1 MNGSGPATSSILP
14 GVVRVLALVITVCL
28 ASVAAPADP
37 VYAATSTGSPV
48 RAVTPA
54 ATDSPAHATP
64 TAPAVPPALAVP
76 QAPPARAATSHAV
89 QSVEAAPAQRV
100 LTIGGD
106 RNYPPYEYLDDKG
119 QPTGFN
125 VDLSRAVG
133 EAMGVPVRFVLMDWS
148 RLHTALADG
157 TVDALQRTP
166 YSNLW
171 LREAELTPPHT
182 TINHAIFARKGT
194 PAVSSLEELAGRKV
208 IVHPGGSIND
218 ILDGMGYEK
227 DLIFSKTP
235 VGGLRRLAGGEADY
249 AVVAMLPGMFTLEH
263 DGIDNVRVVAKSV
276 TSQPYG
282 FAVRHGD
289 EATLALL
296 GEGLTLVKQSG
307 RYQELRRKWFGVMDT
322 EGISA
327 RVVARYAAVVLGPL
341 LLLLCAAALWTRSLK
356 RQVDQRT
363 RSLSD
368 ALSQLRE
375 NQQQLVQ
382 ADKMAALGV
391 LVSGVAHEIN
401 NPNGLILVN
410 VPILKKLNAEAMR
423 VLDEVYSEKGDF
435 ALGGS
440 SYSRIRDK
448 LPRIVEVVEE
458 SAQRIRRIVD
468 DLRDFSRVAPA
479 SDHQS
484 FDLGEVAQKA
494 IRLVGSSIT
503 KATSR
508 FDTDFAPDLP
518 PVWGN
523 PSRMEQVVVNV
534 LLNACQ
540 ALPAPEDGGV
550 GEGGGLRDPHDQRD
564 PHVPHDGRDRR
575 DRGITVATAAGPDG
589 RSVVL
594 TVADEGVGIAP
605 QDIPRLTDPFFTTK
619 RASGGTGL
627 GLSVSAGIVQE
638 HGGSLDFTSEPGRG
652 TTVRLV
658 LPVAGGA
665 S

>member
-1 MNGSGPATSSILP
+1 MHLAVSRAFALGL
-14 GVVRVLALVITVCL
+14 VLSLAFLV
-28 ASVAAPADP
+28 APA
-37 VYAATSTGSPV
+37 
-48 RAVTPA
+48 
-54 ATDSPAHATP
+54 SPAHA
-64 TAPAVPPALAVP
+64 APVAQP
-76 QAPPARAATSHAV
+76 QD
-89 QSVEAAPAQRV
+89 AAPAQRV
-100 LTIGGD
+100 LVIGGD

-148 RLHTALADG
+148 RLYDALADG

-296 GEGLTLVKQSG
+296 GEGLALVKQSG

-327 RVVARYAAVVLGPL
+327 RMVARYAAVVLGPL
-341 LLLLCAAALWTRSLK
+341 LLLLCAAALWTRALK

-423 VLDEVYSEKGDF
+423 VLDEVYREKGDF
-435 ALGGS
+435 PLGGS

-494 IRLVGSSIT
+494 VRLVGSSIH
-503 KATSR
+503 KATVR
-508 FDTDFAPDLP
+508 CDTHFAPGLP

-540 ALPAPEDGGV
+540 ALPAPE
-550 GEGGGLRDPHDQRD
+550 EGDPRGPRDPRE
-564 PHVPHDGRDRR
+564 
-575 DRGITVATAAGPDG
+575 RGITVSTAAAPDG
-589 RSVVL
+589 KSVVL
-594 TVADEGVGIAP
+594 TVTDEGVGIAP

-658 LPVAGGA
+658 LPVAGGGA

>member
-1 MNGSGPATSSILP
+1 VTSGILP
-14 GVVRVLALVITVCL
+14 GAARVLALVIAVCL
-28 ASVAAPADP
+28 VSIVAPVDPA
-37 VYAATSTGSPV
+37 YAVTPEVTPPRAVTSASTGSPV
-48 RAVTPA
+48 
-54 ATDSPAHATP
+54 HAMP
-64 TAPAVPPALAVP
+64 PAPA
-76 QAPPARAATSHAV
+76 APPARGATSAPV
-89 QSVEAAPAQRV
+89 TQQQDTSPAQRV
-100 LTIGGD
+100 LIIGGD

-171 LREAELTPPHT
+171 LREAEMTPPHT

-194 PAVSSLEELAGRKV
+194 PAVSSLEELAGRTV

-296 GEGLTLVKQSG
+296 GEGLALVKQSG

-327 RVVARYAAVVLGPL
+327 QVVARYAAVVLGPL

-494 IRLVGSSIT
+494 IRLVGSSIH

-508 FDTDFAPDLP
+508 FDTHFAPGLP

-540 ALPAPEDGGV
+540 ALSAP
-550 GEGGGLRDPHDQRD
+550 EGGGVRELHDRPEPRGLGD
-564 PHVPHDGRDRR
+564 LADRGDRHV
-575 DRGITVATAAGPDG
+575 RGITVSTAVTPDG

-605 QDIPRLTDPFFTTK
+605 RDIPRLTDPFFTTK

-658 LPVAGGA
+658 LPVAGGGA

>member
-1 MNGSGPATSSILP
+1 MHLAVSRAFALAVAVSLAFLVVPA
-14 GVVRVLALVITVCL
+14 
-28 ASVAAPADP
+28 
-37 VYAATSTGSPV
+37 
-48 RAVTPA
+48 
-54 ATDSPAHATP
+54 SPAHADPVTQ
-64 TAPAVPPALAVP
+64 P
-76 QAPPARAATSHAV
+76 QD
-89 QSVEAAPAQRV
+89 AAPAQRV
-100 LTIGGD
+100 LVIGGD

-148 RLHTALADG
+148 RLHDALADG

-296 GEGLTLVKQSG
+296 GEGLALVKQSG

-327 RVVARYAAVVLGPL
+327 RMVARYAAVVLGPL
-341 LLLLCAAALWTRSLK
+341 LLLLCAAALWTRALK

-423 VLDEVYSEKGDF
+423 VLDEVYREKGDF
-435 ALGGS
+435 PLGGS

-494 IRLVGSSIT
+494 VRLVGSSIH
-503 KATSR
+503 KATAR
-508 FDTDFAPDLP
+508 CDTHFAPGLP

-540 ALPAPEDGGV
+540 ALPAPEDGDP
-550 GEGGGLRDPHDQRD
+550 RDPRE
-564 PHVPHDGRDRR
+564 
-575 DRGITVATAAGPDG
+575 RGIIVSTAAAPDG
-589 RSVVL
+589 KSVVL
-594 TVADEGVGIAP
+594 TVTDEGVGIAP

-638 HGGSLDFTSEPGRG
+638 HGGSLDFTSEPDRG

-658 LPVAGGA
+658 LPVAGGGA

>member
-1 MNGSGPATSSILP
+1 MKGIGPATRSILP
-14 GVVRVLALVITVCL
+14 GAVSVLALAITVCL
-28 ASVAAPADP
+28 ASIAASVGPA
-37 VYAATSTGSPV
+37 YAVTPTGSPV
-48 RAVTPA
+48 RAVPSVP
-54 ATDSPAHATP
+54 TDSPA
-64 TAPAVPPALAVP
+64 PA
-76 QAPPARAATSHAV
+76 APPARGVTPAHVV
-89 QSVEAAPAQRV
+89 QSLEAAPAQRV

-171 LREAELTPPHT
+171 LREAEMTPPHT

-249 AVVAMLPGMFTLEH
+249 AVVAMLPGMFTLQQ

-296 GEGLTLVKQSG
+296 GEGLALVKQSG

-327 RVVARYAAVVLGPL
+327 QVVARYAAVVLGPL

-484 FDLGEVAQKA
+484 FDLGEVTQKA
-494 IRLVGSSIT
+494 IRLVGSSIN

-508 FDTDFAPDLP
+508 FDTDFAPGLP
-518 PVWGN
+518 SVWGN

-550 GEGGGLRDPHDQRD
+550 REPCDLGAPRDQRD
-564 PHVPHDGRDRR
+564 RGDRGDRGDRHV
-575 DRGITVATAAGPDG
+575 RGITVSTTAAPDG

-594 TVADEGVGIAP
+594 TVTDEGVGIAP
-605 QDIPRLTDPFFTTK
+605 QDIPRLTDPFYTTK

-638 HGGSLDFTSEPGRG
+638 HGGSLDFISEPGRG

-658 LPVAGGA
+658 LPVSGGGA

>member
-1 MNGSGPATSSILP
+1 MTSSIPLA
-14 GVVRVLALVITVCL
+14 VVRAFALVVAVSL
-28 ASVAAPADP
+28 AFLVAPA
-37 VYAATSTGSPV
+37 S
-48 RAVTPA
+48 
-54 ATDSPAHATP
+54 
-64 TAPAVPPALAVP
+64 
-76 QAPPARAATSHAV
+76 PARAAPVTQA
-89 QSVEAAPAQRV
+89 QDAAPTQRV
-100 LTIGGD
+100 LVIGGD

-148 RLHTALADG
+148 RLHDALADG

-296 GEGLTLVKQSG
+296 GEGLALVKQSG

-327 RVVARYAAVVLGPL
+327 RMVARYAAVVLGPL
-341 LLLLCAAALWTRSLK
+341 LLLLCAAALWTRALK

-423 VLDEVYSEKGDF
+423 VLDEVYREKGDF
-435 ALGGS
+435 PLGGS

-494 IRLVGSSIT
+494 VRLVGSSIH
-503 KATSR
+503 KATAR
-508 FDTDFAPDLP
+508 CDTHFAPGLP

-540 ALPAPEDGGV
+540 ALPAPEGGT
-550 GEGGGLRDPHDQRD
+550 PHDPRG
-564 PHVPHDGRDRR
+564 PRE
-575 DRGITVATAAGPDG
+575 RGITVSTAAAPDG
-589 RSVVL
+589 KSVVL
-594 TVADEGVGIAP
+594 TVTDEGVGIAP

-658 LPVAGGA
+658 LPVAGGGA

>member
-1 MNGSGPATSSILP
+1 MRFAGARHASTSPTPAIPHHIDATPPSSYDCRVRTLSSRPALRPDTQGFEPVTSSIPLA
-14 GVVRVLALVITVCL
+14 VVRAFALGLVLSL
-28 ASVAAPADP
+28 ACIASAVA
-37 VYAATSTGSPV
+37 
-48 RAVTPA
+48 
-54 ATDSPAHATP
+54 
-64 TAPAVPPALAVP
+64 
-76 QAPPARAATSHAV
+76 PARAASPVH
-89 QSVEAAPAQRV
+89 AAPVTQAQDAAPTQRV
-100 LTIGGD
+100 LVIGGD

-148 RLHTALADG
+148 RLHDALADG

-296 GEGLTLVKQSG
+296 GEGLALVKQSG

-327 RVVARYAAVVLGPL
+327 RMVARYAAVVLGPL
-341 LLLLCAAALWTRSLK
+341 LLLLCAAALWTRALK

-423 VLDEVYSEKGDF
+423 VLDEVYREKGDF
-435 ALGGS
+435 PLGGS

-494 IRLVGSSIT
+494 IRLVGSSIH
-503 KATSR
+503 KATAR
-508 FDTDFAPDLP
+508 CDTHFAPGLP

-540 ALPAPEDGGV
+540 ALPAPEDGDPRGP
-550 GEGGGLRDPHDQRD
+550 RDPRE
-564 PHVPHDGRDRR
+564 
-575 DRGITVATAAGPDG
+575 RGITVSTAAAPDG
-589 RSVVL
+589 KAVVL
-594 TVADEGVGIAP
+594 TVTDEGVGIAP

-658 LPVAGGA
+658 LPVAGGGA

>member
-1 MNGSGPATSSILP
+1 M
-14 GVVRVLALVITVCL
+14 VVCL
-28 ASVAAPADP
+28 ASIVFSPTHAA
-37 VYAATSTGSPV
+37 
-48 RAVTPA
+48 
-54 ATDSPAHATP
+54 
-64 TAPAVPPALAVP
+64 
-76 QAPPARAATSHAV
+76 HAV
-89 QSVEAAPAQRV
+89 QSLEAAPAQRV
-100 LTIGGD
+100 LIIGGD

-133 EAMGVPVRFVLMDWS
+133 EAMGVPVQFVLMDWS

-194 PAVSSLEELAGRKV
+194 PAVSSLEELAGKKV

-218 ILDGMGYEK
+218 ILDGMGYDK

-296 GEGLTLVKQSG
+296 GEGLALVKQSG

-327 RVVARYAAVVLGPL
+327 QVVARYAAVVLGPL

-494 IRLVGSSIT
+494 IRLVGSSIH

-508 FDTDFAPDLP
+508 FDTDFVPGLP

-540 ALPAPEDGGV
+540 ALPATGG
-550 GEGGGLRDPHDQRD
+550 GGGREGGDRRDPHD
-564 PHVPHDGRDRR
+564 PHDMPDPR
-575 DRGITVATAAGPDG
+575 DRGITVSTAVTPDG
-589 RSVVL
+589 RSVLL

-605 QDIPRLTDPFFTTK
+605 QDIPRLTDPFYTTK

-658 LPVAGGA
+658 LPVAGGSA